1 MGDESQNN
9 INNNHSNNSKHIDIL
24 MELARQGLHEEV
36 RIPTSKLAAKIG
48 LSQQSASRIMK
59 DMENLGLV
67 SRKVFADGQVVKI
80 ESRGL
85 ELLKERYSL
94 LNSIFSKKKMS
105 IAGELVSGVGEG
117 RYYIGLKGYRKQFR
131 DKLNFIP
138 YAGTLNLKVDEN
150 IGRQFHDLS
159 DFILIEG
166 FRTKKRSFGG
176 LKCAKAKIEHGNR
189 QILAAVVKPF
199 RTVHGDDI
207 LEIIAPYFL
216 REKLKLKDGDKIRI
230 VV

>member
-1 MGDESQNN
+1 MGDESQGNT
-9 INNNHSNNSKHIDIL
+9 NSKHIDVL
-24 MELARQGLHEEV
+24 MELAKHGLHEEV
-36 RIPTSKLAAKIG
+36 RIPTSRLAGKIG

-59 DMENLGLV
+59 DMENRGLV

-94 LNSIFSKKKMS
+94 LNSIFSKKKLAIS
-105 IAGELVSGVGEG
+105 GALVSGVGEG
-117 RYYIGLKGYRKQFR
+117 RYYIGLKGYRKQFK
-131 DKLNFIP
+131 DKLNFLP
-138 YAGTLNLKVDEN
+138 YSGTLNIKVDKRTGSQINALPE
-150 IGRQFHDLS
+150 
-159 DFILIEG
+159 FIMIDG
-166 FRTKKRSFGG
+166 FSTKKRSFGG
-176 LKCAKAKIEHGNR
+176 LRLAKAKIEHGNR
-189 QILAAVVKPF
+189 QILAAVIKPF

-216 REKLKLKDGDKIRI
+216 REKLKIKDGDKVRI